1 MYRDALAQATID
13 DDIGIIA
20 VGRMTRSQKQQK
32 KQEKMRALAIAH
44 PELLAA
50 LNERQV
56 LDKKFRQARDEKY
69 GK

>member
-1 MYRDALAQATID
+1 
-13 DDIGIIA
+13 
-20 VGRMTRSQKQQK
+20 
-32 KQEKMRALAIAH
+32 MRAFGIAH